1 MQHEF
6 EQKIAE
12 LRAEIGQLR
21 ADRTIAEAHFAATPQ
36 TIRDASASVGSR
48 PFGVSRSIKSGKC

>member
-48 PFGVSRSIKSGKC
+48 PFGVS